1 VSHKPQFEQCSFAGY
16 DCPGFIGWPLRSLIV
31 DVDVV
36 VAFVLAD
43 VVARRRR
50 LLRMN
55 PATLPPRAKND
66 GGGEEKQ
73 EEEVCV

>member
-43 VVARRRR
+43 VVARRR

-73 EEEVCV
+73 EEEVCA